1 MTDLLT
7 FWKGMNLIS
16 SVNLLTIILLINIIL
31 SLVLIIQNFRSRRLH
46 KELRK
51 TSDTNY
57 TVSSTKKIPPS
68 PTEMSFNLQATS
80 TSDVEQ
86 SKLNRIIKMVKEK
99 RSRDE
104 IKKAVD
110 VEDDYLS
117 ILLQNYK

>member
-1 MTDLLT
+1 
-7 FWKGMNLIS
+7 MNLIS

-68 PTEMSFNLQATS
+68 PTEMSLNLQSTA